1 MELQAN
7 CVAAILFLAIVN
19 LSTHVNGFTQ
29 KKLDNVLDA
38 SFKLRK
44 SYKVDDQLDRRR
56 QHHLDANV
64 EVEPLGV
71 DDTSPPNFLLVDY
84 LNDGEIE
91 RRVSFNGITAKET
104 SIANSG

>member
-7 CVAAILFLAIVN
+7 CVAAILFMAIVN

-29 KKLDNVLDA
+29 NNLDIVLDD
-38 SFKLRK
+38 SLKLQK
-44 SYKVDDQLDRRR
+44 SHKIYDRLDRRR

-64 EVEPLGV
+64 EVEPLKV
-71 DDTSPPNFLLVDY
+71 DETPLPYFLLVDY